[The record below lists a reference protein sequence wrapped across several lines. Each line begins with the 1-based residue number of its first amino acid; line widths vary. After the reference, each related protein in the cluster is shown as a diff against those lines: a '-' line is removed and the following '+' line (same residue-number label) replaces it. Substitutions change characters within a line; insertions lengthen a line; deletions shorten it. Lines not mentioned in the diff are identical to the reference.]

1 MLHRIRY
8 LLEIYLKLPGN
19 WKEKRRVL
27 SRIRSSI
34 LDYVSESSYVS
45 YDRLV
50 QRFGTPDQI
59 VSGFIGEMEP
69 MELLTL
75 VHTKKEVLRNIS
87 LTALLLVLMWAG
99 LIAASY
105 LTYQDDMTGYLVIGE
120 VEIDEKNIVL
130 DEVS

>member
-1 MLHRIRY
+1 VLHRIRY

>member
-8 LLEIYLKLPGN
+8 LLKIYLKLPGN

>member
-1 MLHRIRY
+1 
-8 LLEIYLKLPGN
+8 
-19 WKEKRRVL
+19 
-27 SRIRSSI
+27 
-34 LDYVSESSYVS
+34 
-45 YDRLV
+45 
-50 QRFGTPDQI
+50 
-59 VSGFIGEMEP
+59 MEP